1 MNSKLKKIM
10 IIIGTAIIILL
21 SGLYLMAEKNINV
34 KKELVINKDIN
45 AIWEVMGDQYTQVHL
60 WSTNFKDSK
69 AGGNP
74 KLPGLDYLHRIT
86 QTERGETMQELD
98 EFDTDNYTLSYHI
111 SKGAPEIAKTAI
123 GIWSLVPFEP
133 SKTKVIIEFKLE
145 TNGFKGLLLSSI
157 IKLKLGKSAMEIAE
171 ELKFYVENGNPHPR
185 KIESQLKQN
194 LK

>member
-1 MNSKLKKIM
+1 M
-10 IIIGTAIIILL
+10 
-21 SGLYLMAEKNINV
+21 
-34 KKELVINKDIN
+34 
-45 AIWEVMGDQYTQVHL
+45 
-60 WSTNFKDSK
+60 
-69 AGGNP
+69 
-74 KLPGLDYLHRIT
+74 DYLHRIT
-86 QTERGETMQELD
+86 QTERGETIQELD
-98 EFDTDNYTLSYHI
+98 EFDRDNYTLSYHI